1 MKRGFLTKSRGRRR
15 RRSGIALLV
24 AMSTILVLTVVVTE
38 LTYTARVRFVLA
50 AHEKERA
57 QAEKTKYWSILG
69 SILGTCIGIIGTTIN
84 NRYNFHL
91 AQ

>member
-1 MKRGFLTKSRGRRR
+1 MRRGFLTKSRGRRR

-50 AHEKERA
+50 AHEKNA
-57 QAEKTKYWSILG
+57 PKPTG
-69 SILGTCIGIIGTTIN
+69 SVRPESTSTSSS
-84 NRYNFHL
+84 
-91 AQ
+91 